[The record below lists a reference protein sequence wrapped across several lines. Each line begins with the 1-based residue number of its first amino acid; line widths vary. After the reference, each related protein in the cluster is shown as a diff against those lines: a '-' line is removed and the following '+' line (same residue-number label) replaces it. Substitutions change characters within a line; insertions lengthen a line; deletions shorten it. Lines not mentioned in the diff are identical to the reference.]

1 MSARSQVSGQCRV
14 RSPARGRVLI
24 AALAALALAA
34 LLPALGAAGLAA
46 LPAAFLPAAR
56 WAAIAGLAAYAAMRR
71 TVTSWM
77 LVCMVAGAELGHD
90 APGIATDLGVLG
102 QIFLRL
108 IKTIIGPLL
117 FATLVVGIAGHSDLR
132 KVGRMGVK
140 ALVYFEVITTL
151 ALLIGLAA
159 INISRAG
166 VGVHVPPA
174 VHAEE
179 LKAAP
184 RLTPSEMLLHAF
196 PENVAKAVADG
207 QVLQIVVFSV
217 LFGIALAML
226 PEDRRRPLLG
236 FTESLSE
243 TMFKFTNLVML
254 FAPIGVGAAIAY
266 TVGHS
271 GLGVLVNLSQLLAT
285 LYAAIFAFLLLVL
298 LPVALLARIPLRP
311 FLRAVAEPVSIAFAT
326 TSSEAALPRAMEAM
340 EGMGVPRQI
349 VAFVMPTGYS
359 FNLDR

>member
-34 LLPALGAAGLAA
+34 LLTALGAAGIVT
-46 LPAAFLPAAR
+46 LPAAFLTAAR

-77 LVCMVAGAELGHD
+77 LVCMVAGAELRHD
-90 APGIATDLGVLG
+90 APRIPTDLGVLG

-174 VHAEE
+174 VHAEARQ
-179 LKAAP
+179 AAP
-184 RLTPSEMLLHAF
+184 RLTPSERRLPAF
-196 PENVAKAVADG
+196 PENAATA
-207 QVLQIVVFSV
+207 
-217 LFGIALAML
+217 
-226 PEDRRRPLLG
+226 
-236 FTESLSE
+236 
-243 TMFKFTNLVML
+243 
-254 FAPIGVGAAIAY
+254 GAAGPTPRRVAS
-266 TVGHS
+266 TARVGT
-271 GLGVLVNLSQLLAT
+271 A
-285 LYAAIFAFLLLVL
+285 
-298 LPVALLARIPLRP
+298 PAR
-311 FLRAVAEPVSIAFAT
+311 
-326 TSSEAALPRAMEAM
+326 
-340 EGMGVPRQI
+340 
-349 VAFVMPTGYS
+349 
-359 FNLDR
+359 